1 MNRLSPTPS
10 PKRRIR
16 PRTTVLSGAAL
27 GLLAG
32 AAVFGAVSSSSAV
45 ASSPTPLKPALVSA
59 NTPVTL
65 APCAKGQKL
74 EHGVCIV
81 HVERTI
87 VAATGSRSSGSGSR
101 SSGSSSSSS
110 GSSSRSSGSSNH
122 EASEH
127 ANEAAHETAE
137 HANEAAHETAEH
149 ANEAAHETVGH
160 ANGAAHETESRS

>member
-1 MNRLSPTPS
+1 MNRLSPTLR
-10 PKRRIR
+10 PKGRIR
-16 PRTTVLSGAAL
+16 PRTTILSGAAL

-45 ASSPTPLKPALVSA
+45 ASSSTPLKPALVSA

-81 HVERTI
+81 HVERI
-87 VAATGSRSSGSGSR
+87 VTAASS
-101 SSGSSSSSS
+101 SSSDSSSSSS
-110 GSSSRSSGSSNH
+110 DSSSSSSDSSGY

-127 ANEAAHETAE
+127 ADEATHETAEHADDAAHETAE
-137 HANEAAHETAEH
+137 HASEATHEAESH
-149 ANEAAHETVGH
+149 
-160 ANGAAHETESRS
+160 S

>member
-74 EHGVCIV
+74 EHGFCIV

-87 VAATGSRSSGSGSR
+87 VAATGSR
-101 SSGSSSSSS
+101 SS

-137 HANEAAHETAEH
+137 HAK
-149 ANEAAHETVGH
+149 EAAHETVGH

>member
-87 VAATGSRSSGSGSR
+87 VAATGSRSSGS
-101 SSGSSSSSS
+101 SSSSS

-137 HANEAAHETAEH
+137 HANEAAHET
-149 ANEAAHETVGH
+149 VGH

>member
-27 GLLAG
+27 GLFAG

-45 ASSPTPLKPALVSA
+45 ASSPTPLKPTLVSA

-81 HVERTI
+81 HVERI
-87 VAATGSRSSGSGSR
+87 VVAATGSRSSN
-101 SSGSSSSSS
+101 SGSSSSD
-110 GSSSRSSGSSNH
+110 SSNY
-122 EASEH
+122 EAS
-127 ANEAAHETAE
+127 
-137 HANEAAHETAEH
+137 EH

>member
-10 PKRRIR
+10 PKGRIR
-16 PRTTVLSGAAL
+16 PRTTILSGAAL
-27 GLLAG
+27 GLFAG

-87 VAATGSRSSGSGSR
+87 VAATGSRSSGS
-101 SSGSSSSSS
+101 SGSSS
-110 GSSSRSSGSSNH
+110 GSSNYK
-122 EASEH
+122 ASEH

-137 HANEAAHETAEH
+137 HAK
-149 ANEAAHETVGH
+149 EAAHETVGH
-160 ANGAAHETESRS
+160 ANGAAHKTESRS

>member
-1 MNRLSPTPS
+1 MNRLSPPLS
-10 PKRRIR
+10 PKGRIR
-16 PRTTVLSGAAL
+16 PRTTILSGAAL

-87 VAATGSRSSGSGSR
+87 VTGSRSSGS
-101 SSGSSSSSS
+101 SGSSS
-110 GSSSRSSGSSNH
+110 GSSNYK
-122 EASEH
+122 ASEH

-137 HANEAAHETAEH
+137 HAKEAAHETAEH
-149 ANEAAHETVGH
+149 AKEAAHETVGH
-160 ANGAAHETESRS
+160 ANGAAHKTESRS

>member
-87 VAATGSRSSGSGSR
+87 VAATGSRSSGS
-101 SSGSSSSSS
+101 SSSSS